1 MYNEAIKIEGHETST
16 INNGGDLNQYAMP
29 NGKKGIIMANT
40 TMKTTVRFT
49 INFFGKTI
57 TGTKASF
64 NKAGKGYGPEYEE
77 LAEKMAN
84 HPDFQLVVKEQKH
97 QTARAK
103 RTYDGMDF
111 KFMEDFIA
119 TQANAEV
126 LRKEFEAVK
135 KKAVECGTKK
145 YPLTKKWFLGKF
157 STETKPFDMNEAK
170 ETIAQFRI
178 AQAEMMVA
186 NTLSIVSAGNH
197 DTQTEENDL
206 DPAV

>member
-1 MYNEAIKIEGHETST
+1 MATST
-16 INNGGDLNQYAMP
+16 M
-29 NGKKGIIMANT
+29 T
-40 TMKTTVRFT
+40 TTASVRFT
-49 INFFGKTI
+49 LDFFDRKI
-57 TGTKASF
+57 IGTKASF

-77 LAEKMAN
+77 LAEKLAN
-84 HPDFQLVVKEQKH
+84 HPDFRLVVKEQKH
-97 QTARAK
+97 QTTRAK

-119 TQANAEV
+119 TQANAVV
-126 LRKEFEAVK
+126 LKQEFEAVK

-170 ETIAQFRI
+170 EAIAQFRI

-186 NTLSIVSAGNH
+186 KTLSIVPAVNN
-197 DTQTEENDL
+197 DTQTQEDEL